1 VTDDKTWTETWDGV
15 TYVVSH
21 GCPFDRGMADS
32 WYSRK
37 VDPHY
42 WPQGTYDGHRVG
54 RDEMTPEQV
63 AEYVAGYAFNEHL
76 GGKKD
81 YG

>member
-1 VTDDKTWTETWDGV
+1 
-15 TYVVSH
+15 
-21 GCPFDRGMADS
+21 MADS

-54 RDEMTPEQV
+54 RSEMTEEQV

>member
-1 VTDDKTWTETWDGV
+1 MNGTWTETWQGV
-15 TYVVSH
+15 TYTVRH

-42 WPQGTYDGHRVG
+42 WSAETGSSERIG
-54 RDEMTPEQV
+54 RSEMTEEQV
-63 AEYVAGYAFNEHL
+63 AEYVAGYSYNEYM